1 VFLATLPILSH
12 PFAPTGSRIPEI
24 CLAVHLGWPK
34 GRYSWRHSRPRHRLR
49 RTIYCSSSPTATPF
63 RPARSD
69 LPGLVPRLLPSDLVD
84 RLFPSVPFLP
94 SVVGDRLAPVLR
106 FLPSRLG
113 ILVALGGPPVRS
125 RLGLPARSN
134 RWETYPVRY
143 PDYWQSD

>member
-24 CLAVHLGWPK
+24 CLAVHLGWPQ
-34 GRYSWRHSRPRHRLR
+34 GRYSWRHSRPRHRFR
-49 RTIYCSSSPTATPF
+49 RTISSPPGPTATPF

-84 RLFPSVPFLP
+84 RLV
-94 SVVGDRLAPVLR
+94 PVLR
-106 FLPSRLG
+106 LLPSHLG
-113 ILVALGGPPVRS
+113 ILVGPPVRS